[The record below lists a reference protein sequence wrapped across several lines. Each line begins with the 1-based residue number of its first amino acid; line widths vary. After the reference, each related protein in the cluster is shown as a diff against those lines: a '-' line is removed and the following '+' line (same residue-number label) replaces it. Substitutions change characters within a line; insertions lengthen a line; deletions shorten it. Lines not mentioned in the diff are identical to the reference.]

1 MDFRLTEDQK
11 ALKESIL
18 HFAEKEIRPLIKESD
33 EKGEW
38 PADLTRKLGEMG
50 LLGII
55 IPPEYNGAGYSY
67 VDYVLI
73 LEEISKV
80 DPSVGLVVAAHNS
93 LCCNH
98 INLFGNEAQKKK
110 IFTPIGFRR
119 NPWCLGFN

>member
-1 MDFRLTEDQK
+1 
-11 ALKESIL
+11 
-18 HFAEKEIRPLIKESD
+18 
-33 EKGEW
+33 
-38 PADLTRKLGEMG
+38 MG

-110 IFTPIGFRR
+110 NIYPDWFQAKPLVPG
-119 NPWCLGFN
+119 L